1 MDINNLH
8 LSSESEQ
15 LLVSFLDGELSLEKE
30 QELFSQLAVNENDI
44 RSSMRELLAIRNA
57 VQHDVEAF
65 TPPTESKDII
75 FSSIGLSLP
84 KAAELPVHAHSN
96 MWKKYIIPLALLTI
110 GIGSGIA
117 FTFDKYAKDR
127 NEILSLMNSAKNYVS
142 PSQAVISSKE
152 NTQVPDIIL
161 QQPTKIV
168 YKDRIIQP
176 EPIEKKIDISSV
188 LSTPN
193 EIASHVTIT
202 EIPQTILDKDLTI
215 FPLTNE
221 SKVIEEVAN
230 AVAPS
235 QITNE
240 NNMEYPLF
248 WTQIRGLSTV
258 NGNEYSGIQPTAS
271 ITDNVKLAFAYSL
284 SDNFAVGFEAGRE
297 LYALQYQGIK
307 DNRSVDFYQLS
318 PMLSGGLFVQART
331 NPQEIIAKGS
341 QLYLSG
347 FAGGTEVG
355 LLGRIGSGIIY
366 PITPKFAVNIGC
378 EQSWMNYQYQ
388 GNWFQTQKLDILY
401 GITITF

>member
-1 MDINNLH
+1 
-8 LSSESEQ
+8 
-15 LLVSFLDGELSLEKE
+15 
-30 QELFSQLAVNENDI
+30 
-44 RSSMRELLAIRNA
+44 
-57 VQHDVEAF
+57 
-65 TPPTESKDII
+65 
-75 FSSIGLSLP
+75 
-84 KAAELPVHAHSN
+84 
-96 MWKKYIIPLALLTI
+96 
-110 GIGSGIA
+110 
-117 FTFDKYAKDR
+117 
-127 NEILSLMNSAKNYVS
+127 
-142 PSQAVISSKE
+142 
-152 NTQVPDIIL
+152 
-161 QQPTKIV
+161 
-168 YKDRIIQP
+168 
-176 EPIEKKIDISSV
+176 
-188 LSTPN
+188 
-193 EIASHVTIT
+193 
-202 EIPQTILDKDLTI
+202 
-215 FPLTNE
+215 
-221 SKVIEEVAN
+221 
-230 AVAPS
+230 
-235 QITNE
+235 
-240 NNMEYPLF
+240 MEYPLF

>member
-15 LLVSFLDGELSLEKE
+15 HLISFLDGELSLEKE
-30 QELFSQLAVNENDI
+30 QELFSQLAVNDNDI

-57 VQHDVEAF
+57 VQNDIEAF

-75 FSSIGLSLP
+75 FSSIGINLP
-84 KAAELPVHAHSN
+84 KVAELPVLTHSN
-96 MWKKYIIPLALLTI
+96 VWKRYIIPLALLFI

-127 NEILSLMNSAKNYVS
+127 NEIVSLMNSAKNYAS
-142 PSQAVISSKE
+142 TSQVAISSGE
-152 NTQVPDIIL
+152 SAQVPNIIL

-168 YKDRIIQP
+168 YRDRIVKP

-193 EIASHVTIT
+193 EIATHVTIT
-202 EIPQTILDKDLTI
+202 EIPQTILDKEVVTL
-215 FPLTNE
+215 PLTNE
-221 SKVIEEVAN
+221 SKMIEEVAKT
-230 AVAPS
+230 VAPS
-235 QITNE
+235 QITNQTII
-240 NNMEYPLF
+240 EYPLF
-248 WTQIRGLSTV
+248 WTQIRGLTTV

-284 SDNFAVGFEAGRE
+284 SDNLAVGFETGRE

-318 PMLSGGLFVQART
+318 PMLSGGLFIQART
-331 NPQEIIAKGS
+331 NPQEIVAKGS

-355 LLGRIGSGIIY
+355 LLGRIGTGIIY
-366 PITPKFAVNIGC
+366 PITPQFAVNIGC

>member
-1 MDINNLH
+1 MNINNLH

-15 LLVSFLDGELSLEKE
+15 LLISFLDGELSLEKE
-30 QELFSQLAVNENDI
+30 QELFSQLAINNNDI
-44 RSSMRELLAIRNA
+44 RSSMRELLAIRSA
-57 VQHDVEAF
+57 VQNDIEAF

-84 KAAELPVHAHSN
+84 KVAELPVHTHSN

-127 NEILSLMNSAKNYVS
+127 NELLSLMNSAKNYVS
-142 PSQAVISSKE
+142 PSQAVISSGE
-152 NTQVPDIIL
+152 NAQVPDIIL

-168 YKDRIIQP
+168 YRDRIIQP
-176 EPIEKKIDISSV
+176 EPIEKKKDMASV

-193 EIASHVTIT
+193 EIATHVSIT
-202 EIPQTILDKDLTI
+202 EIPQTILDKDITI
-215 FPLTNE
+215 LPLTNE
-221 SKVIEEVAN
+221 SKMIEEVAKT
-230 AVAPS
+230 VAPS
-235 QITNE
+235 QITNQTII
-240 NNMEYPLF
+240 EYPLF

-258 NGNEYSGIQPTAS
+258 SGNEFSGIQPTAS

-284 SDNFAVGFEAGRE
+284 SDNFAVGFETGRE

-307 DNRSVDFYQLS
+307 DNRSVDFNQVS
-318 PMLSGGLFVQART
+318 PMLSGGLFIQART
-331 NPQEIIAKGS
+331 NPQEIVAKGS

-355 LLGRIGSGIIY
+355 LLGRIGTGILY
-366 PITPKFAVNIGC
+366 PLTPKFAINIGC

>member
-1 MDINNLH
+1 MNINNLH

-15 LLVSFLDGELSLEKE
+15 LLISFLDGELSLEKE
-30 QELFSQLAVNENDI
+30 QELFSQLAINNNDI
-44 RSSMRELLAIRNA
+44 RSSMRELLAIRSA
-57 VQHDVEAF
+57 VQNDIEAF

-84 KAAELPVHAHSN
+84 KVAELPVHTHSN

-127 NEILSLMNSAKNYVS
+127 NELLSLMNSAKNYVS
-142 PSQAVISSKE
+142 P
-152 NTQVPDIIL
+152 
-161 QQPTKIV
+161 KIV
-168 YKDRIIQP
+168 YRDRFIQP
-176 EPIEKKIDISSV
+176 EPIEKKKDMASV

-202 EIPQTILDKDLTI
+202 EIPQTILDKDITI
-215 FPLTNE
+215 LPLTNE
-221 SKVIEEVAN
+221 SKMIEEVAKT
-230 AVAPS
+230 VAPS
-235 QITNE
+235 QITNQTII
-240 NNMEYPLF
+240 EYPLF

-258 NGNEYSGIQPTAS
+258 SGNEFSGIQPTAS

-284 SDNFAVGFEAGRE
+284 SDNFAVGFETGRE

-307 DNRSVDFYQLS
+307 DNRSVDFNQVS
-318 PMLSGGLFVQART
+318 PMLSGGLFIQART
-331 NPQEIIAKGS
+331 NPQEIVAKGS

-355 LLGRIGSGIIY
+355 LLGRIGTGILY
-366 PITPKFAVNIGC
+366 PLTPKFAINIGC

>member
-30 QELFSQLAVNENDI
+30 QELFSKLAVNDNDI

-57 VQHDVEAF
+57 VHNDIEAF

-75 FSSIGLSLP
+75 FSSIGLHLP
-84 KAAELPVHAHSN
+84 KAAELPVQTHSN
-96 MWKKYIIPLALLTI
+96 MWKKYLIPLALLTI
-110 GIGSGIA
+110 SIGSGIA
-117 FTFDKYAKDR
+117 YTLDKYSNDR
-127 NEILSLMNSAKNYVS
+127 NELLSLMDSAKNYVT
-142 PSQAVISSKE
+142 PSQTAISSGG
-152 NTQVPDIIL
+152 NAQVPAIIL

-168 YKDRIIQP
+168 YRDRIIQQ
-176 EPIEKKIDISSV
+176 EPIEKNNDIISA
-188 LSTPN
+188 LSTPH

-202 EIPQTILDKDLTI
+202 DIPQTIVEKDIATL
-215 FPLTNE
+215 PLTNE
-221 SKVIEEVAN
+221 SNIIN
-230 AVAPS
+230 AVAKTIEPS
-235 QITNE
+235 QIINE
-240 NNMEYPLF
+240 TKTEYPLF

-258 NGNEYSGIQPTAS
+258 SGNEYSGIQPTAS

-284 SDNFAVGFEAGRE
+284 SDNFAVGFETGRE

-318 PMLSGGLFVQART
+318 PMLSGGIFVQART

-355 LLGRIGSGIIY
+355 LLGSIGTGIIY

-378 EQSWMNYQYQ
+378 EQSWMNYQFQ